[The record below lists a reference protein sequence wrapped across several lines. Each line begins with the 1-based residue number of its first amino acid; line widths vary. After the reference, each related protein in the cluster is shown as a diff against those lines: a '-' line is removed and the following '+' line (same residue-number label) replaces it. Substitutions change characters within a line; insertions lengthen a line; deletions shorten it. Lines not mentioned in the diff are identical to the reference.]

1 MGRKTTPGL
10 FRRRGTWHI
19 DKVVHGRRLRES
31 CETGDIEEAER
42 YLNHRIQQIRN
53 AAVYGIR
60 PRRTFREAAT
70 KFLLEEYK
78 RSLHRDAQDLALV
91 VPFIGS
97 LALDQVHMETL
108 KPFIAAR
115 RKAGVKSGTVNRT
128 FAVVRRVLNLASRLW
143 RDENGLSW
151 LETPPLIRFVD
162 WNDRRR
168 PYPLSWEEQDLLFQQ
183 MPKHLATL
191 ALFKVNTG
199 LREQE
204 VCGLR
209 WQQEQ
214 VLPSLGTSVFVIP
227 ESEVKNKE
235 DRLVVLNSI
244 ATSVIEAQ
252 RGLHPVWVFPH
263 RGKRI
268 TKIYNSAWKHARDKA
283 AAKFE
288 ETFEVECPYGFANIR
303 VHDLK
308 HTFGRRLRAAGVP
321 LETRKALLGHKN
333 GDITTHYSAVEITEL
348 LEAAERVCLRT
359 VNGHGLVLIRGG
371 FSPKSP
377 QISQRRPVLV
387 LEGERN

>member
-1 MGRKTTPGL
+1 M
-10 FRRRGTWHI
+10 
-19 DKVVHGRRLRES
+19 
-31 CETGDIEEAER
+31 
-42 YLNHRIQQIRN
+42 
-53 AAVYGIR
+53 YGIR
-60 PRRTFREAAT
+60 PRRTFRDAAT
-70 KFLLEEYK
+70 KFLLEEHK
-78 RSLHRDAQDLALV
+78 RSLYRDAQDLSLV
-91 VPFIGS
+91 VPFIGD
-97 LALDQVHMETL
+97 LTLDQVHMETL

-115 RKAGVKSGTVNRT
+115 RKKDVKSGTVNRT
-128 FAVVRRVLNLASRLW
+128 FATVRRVLHLAALLW

-162 WNDRRR
+162 WNDKRR
-168 PYPLSWEEQDLLFQQ
+168 PYPLSWDEQDLLFQQ

-227 ESEVKNKE
+227 ESDTKNKE
-235 DRLVVLNSI
+235 DRLVVLNSV
-244 ATSVIEAQ
+244 AASVVDGQ
-252 RGLHPVWVFPH
+252 RGLHPVWVFPY
-263 RGKRI
+263 RGQRI

-288 ETFEVECPYGFANIR
+288 ATFGIACPDGFANIR

-308 HTFGRRLRAAGVP
+308 HTFGRRLRATGVP

-333 GDITTHYSAVEITEL
+333 GDITTHYSAVEVSEL
-348 LEAAERVCLRT
+348 LDAVESVCMRSI
-359 VNGHGLVLIRGG
+359 NGHGLVLIRGG
-371 FSPKSP
+371 FSSKSP
-377 QISQRRPVLV
+377 QIPHKPQVRL
-387 LEGERN
+387 LGN